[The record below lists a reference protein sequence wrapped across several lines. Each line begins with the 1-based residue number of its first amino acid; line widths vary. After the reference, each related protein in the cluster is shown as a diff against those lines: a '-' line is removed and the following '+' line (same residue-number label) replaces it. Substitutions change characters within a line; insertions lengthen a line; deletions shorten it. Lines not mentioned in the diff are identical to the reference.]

1 MNVSTAT
8 PVTLATVTLRAAD
21 RSAADAELNWVDP
34 AIAALAPDMMI
45 VALTMM
51 LAEPTV
57 K

>member
-1 MNVSTAT
+1 M
-8 PVTLATVTLRAAD
+8 TLATVMLRAAD
-21 RSAADAELNWVDP
+21 RSEADAELNWVDP
-34 AIAALAPDMMI
+34 AVAALAPDMMI